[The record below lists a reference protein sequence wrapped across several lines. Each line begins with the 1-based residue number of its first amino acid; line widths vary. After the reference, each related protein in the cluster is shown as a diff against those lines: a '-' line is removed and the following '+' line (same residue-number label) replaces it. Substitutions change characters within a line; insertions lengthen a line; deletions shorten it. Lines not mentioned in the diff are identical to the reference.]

1 MQKTQAQTKNN
12 FSTLPKI
19 VFLFGLFMNAVGHS
33 YLIIS
38 FPNLAR
44 EMGFSDSHGGMIL
57 GLGAL
62 GFLLAA
68 PIWGFISEKIGR
80 RPVLVIGLLAAS
92 IVPFIYG
99 QLFSM
104 RLEDSLSLSLAF
116 SLIIFIRVLQA
127 LSTGGI
133 LPSAQAFIADQTT
146 DKKRINGMG
155 LLAAAFGLG
164 TIAGSSLLWAIS
176 SLSIILGFYIIASFT
191 GITTLL
197 NMLLVKDA
205 ALSTK
210 QNFKQEST
218 IPWSKIWPCFLITTL
233 GVTCY
238 TLLNHVTG
246 LHLQDLFKLEAEQA
260 SKEAGKLLTFTAIT
274 MILMQAIILQKVKF
288 PPVRFMQIGALL
300 ALFGFFSLS
309 YFKDYQLIIISMI
322 SLGGALGLVLPA
334 NLALLSL
341 NSNGKVQGKVAGINA
356 MGQGFGFALGPIMGG
371 NLYQI
376 NTSYPYLLSALI
388 ALVIFSLSFKFQ
400 MREETDHQSAKTQQ
414 T

>member
-1 MQKTQAQTKNN
+1 
-12 FSTLPKI
+12 
-19 VFLFGLFMNAVGHS
+19 MNAVGHS

-80 RPVLVIGLLAAS
+80 RPVLAIGLLAAS
-92 IVPFIYG
+92 IVPFIYA

-104 RLEDSLSLSLAF
+104 RLEDSLSLSLTF

-176 SLSIILGFYIIASFT
+176 DLSIILGFYIITSFT
-191 GITTLL
+191 GVAALL

-205 ALSTK
+205 ALSIK
-210 QNFKQEST
+210 RNFKQESS

-274 MILMQAIILQKVKF
+274 MILMQAIILQKVKL
-288 PPVRFMQIGALL
+288 PPVRFMQIGALF

-309 YFKDYQLIIISMI
+309 YFKDYQLIIIAMI

-341 NSNGKVQGKVAGINA
+341 NSNAKFKEKLQALMQWDKGLVLHSAQLWEGIY
-356 MGQGFGFALGPIMGG
+356 I
-371 NLYQI
+371 
-376 NTSYPYLLSALI
+376 
-388 ALVIFSLSFKFQ
+388 K
-400 MREETDHQSAKTQQ
+400 
-414 T
+414 